1 MRDTRTRQ
9 DGIERL
15 LRPRSIAI
23 IGASA
28 TPGSLGESV
37 LLNLEE
43 AGYTGELYLV
53 NPKRP
58 VIHGR
63 QSLGSI
69 EELPPNID
77 CAVLAI
83 PASAIVASARACG
96 QKGLGSLIVFSAGFA
111 EGGADGLAAQQEL
124 ARIAREHDMILEGP
138 NCLGMV
144 NYVDGIALTFVVTPP
159 PERPGIAGAAIIS
172 QSGALAAVIAVNMRH
187 HRIPLAYSVSTGNE
201 ASSGVEDFVEHFLD
215 DAATRVLVLIVEQF
229 RQPKRFLEL
238 ARKARRA
245 GKFIVLL
252 HPGRSQAARASA
264 ATHTGKIAGDYDVMH
279 TLVTHAGVIHAQG
292 LEELVDVAQILARC
306 SAVPAGGTAIFTESG
321 AFKAVALDLC
331 ESTGLRLP
339 PFSSIAE
346 GALRVALPSF
356 IPVSNPLDLTAQ
368 GLVDPDLYRRTLPAV
383 LEDERFGSVVLEIIL
398 TDPKTAELKLVPIL
412 DALKAI
418 KPQKPVI
425 FASLDEGAPFDSPR
439 IEELRSLGIA
449 CFPSPERALRALAL
463 VNSVSSQANSCA
475 SDDPGSSGIAL
486 DGSGV
491 LPEYKSK
498 EILQQM
504 GIAIPAGRLART
516 LEEAIAI
523 AREIGFPVALKAQAV
538 ELPHK
543 SDAGGVALGIDSDTA
558 LAEAWSALHRNV
570 RSHLPELELE
580 GVLVERMG
588 EKGVELIVG
597 ARNDPQWGPVLLI
610 GMGGVLAEALRDVRL
625 LPPDL
630 STEAIKDELHQ
641 LRCAALLRGFRGSP
655 ALDVEAAA
663 EAIRRLGALMQTTAR
678 IAEVDINPLVVYP
691 KGAGAVALDALI
703 SVAPDGIESQIAIGR
718 LQ

>member
-1 MRDTRTRQ
+1 MTDTRTRQ
-9 DGIERL
+9 EGIERL

-23 IGASA
+23 VGASA

-37 LLNLEE
+37 LLNLVE

-58 VIHGR
+58 VIRGR

-96 QKGLGSLIVFSAGFA
+96 QKGFRSLIVFSAGFA

-159 PERPGIAGAAIIS
+159 SERLGHAGAAIVS
-172 QSGALAAVIAVNMRH
+172 QSGALAAVVALNMQR
-187 HRIPLAYSVSTGNE
+187 HRIPLSYSVSTGNE
-201 ASSGVEDFVEHFLD
+201 AANGVEDFVEYFIAD
-215 DAATRVLVLIVEQF
+215 PATRVLALVVEQF

-238 ARKARRA
+238 ARMARRA
-245 GKFIVLL
+245 GKSIVLL

-264 ATHTGKIAGDYDVMH
+264 ATHTGAIAGDYEVMH
-279 TLVTHAGVIHAQG
+279 TLVTQAGVIHAQSM
-292 LEELVDVAQILARC
+292 EEFVDVTQILARC
-306 SAVPAGGTAIFTESG
+306 SAVPDGGTAIFTESG
-321 AFKAVALDLC
+321 AFKALALDLC
-331 ESTGLRLP
+331 ESIGLKLP
-339 PFSSIAE
+339 AYSPIVE
-346 GALRVALPSF
+346 QALRSALPLF

-368 GLVDPDLYRRTLPAV
+368 GLVDPGLYRRTLPPV
-383 LEDERFGSVVLEIIL
+383 FEEPRFGSIVLTIIL
-398 TDPKTAELKLVPIL
+398 TDPKTTELKLPPIL
-412 DALKAI
+412 DALKAV
-418 KPQKPVI
+418 KPQKLVI
-425 FASLDEGAPFDSPR
+425 FAALDEGAPFDSPR

-449 CFPSPERALRALAL
+449 CFPSPERALRALAA
-463 VNSVSSQANSCA
+463 VNSVSSQAKFSA
-475 SDDPGSSGIAL
+475 SDDPSSSSIAL
-486 DGSGV
+486 SGNGV

-504 GIAIPAGRLART
+504 GIPIPAGRLARSV
-516 LEEAIAI
+516 EEAIAI

-558 LAEAWSALHRNV
+558 LAEAWSAMHRNV

-588 EKGVELIVG
+588 QKGVELIVG
-597 ARNDPQWGPVLLI
+597 ARNDPQWGPVLLV

-625 LPPDL
+625 LPPNL
-630 STEAIKDELHQ
+630 STEAIKEELYR
-641 LRCAALLRGFRGSP
+641 LRSAALLRGFRGSP

-663 EAIRRLGALMQTTAR
+663 EAIRRLGTLMQTTAR
-678 IAEVDINPLVVYP
+678 IAEIDINPLVVYP
-691 KGAGAVALDALI
+691 QGAGAIALDALI
-703 SVAPDGIESQIAIGR
+703 SLAPDGIESQTAVES